1 MHVRTHATRL
11 AALAVTTTALLGATL
26 APVQADDSP
35 PDLIPA
41 LSGYEKLWHSDGRND
56 LHGTVLD
63 GPTLA
68 RDDQL
73 VTWINRHATKPQQFR
88 ALQQAEYDDGDSYDQ
103 SLTIAD
109 GLGSRLGRYYVEGRL
124 SGKLPRTSA
133 LVNSENGST
142 GAFVGTDAA
151 KKHFSHPRPYVPVDA
166 DAAPVPGDAA
176 GCAPS
181 VVNASSLKQNRVGRP
196 WADADGNLRIKRVPD
211 AVDRTHRYAD
221 HDVRV
226 SGDYGTT
233 GLCTGGS
240 FPSGHTTTAY
250 QAGITLATLLPEKA
264 PEILTS
270 ASEAANN
277 RMVLGVHYPL
287 DIVGGRIDGEL
298 SLATRWSDAG
308 FRARTLTPARRE
320 LVRYLERRCGTSIAR
335 CAAHQRPYT
344 SNPYGGQRIPG
355 GTAQVVRDRRS
366 ATKVYRERMSYGFA
380 PTSST
385 HRRPSVPR
393 GAQNVLRTVFP
404 QLSDEQRRE
413 VLEQTEIRSGHPLD
427 TSGTRQGSWQRIDLA
442 AAFSATV
449 RVDRRGHVHVVGTGG
464 KAGVVRDHHR
474 R

>member
-1 MHVRTHATRL
+1 MQVRTHTARL
-11 AALAVTTTALLGATL
+11 ATLAVTTTALLGAVL
-26 APVQADDSP
+26 APASADDSP
-35 PDLIPA
+35 PDPIPA
-41 LSGYEKLWHSDGRND
+41 LSGYDRLWRSDGIND

-63 GPTLA
+63 GATLA
-68 RDDQL
+68 RNDQL
-73 VTWINRHATKPQQFR
+73 VTWINRHATRPQQFR
-88 ALQQAEYDDGDSYDQ
+88 ALQQAEYDDGESYDQ

-124 SGKLPRTSA
+124 SGRLPKTSA
-133 LVNSENGST
+133 LVNSEDGST
-142 GAFVGTDAA
+142 GAFLGTSEA
-151 KKHFSHPRPYVPVDA
+151 KKRFSHPRPYLPVDA

-181 VVNASSLKQNRVGRP
+181 IVNASSLKGNRIGKP
-196 WADADGNLRIKRVPD
+196 WADASGNLRIKRVPD
-211 AVDRTHRYAD
+211 AIDRTHRYAD
-221 HDVRV
+221 HDVTV

-250 QAGITLATLLPEKA
+250 QAGITLATLLPEVG

-298 SLATRWSDAG
+298 ALATRWSDAG
-308 FRARTLTPARRE
+308 FRARTLAPARRE

-366 ATKVYRERMSYGFA
+366 ATTVYRERLSYGFA

-404 QLSDEQRRE
+404 QLTDVQRKA

-427 TSGTRQGSWQRIDLA
+427 ASATRQGSWQRIDLA

-449 RVDRRGHVHVVGTGG
+449 RIDRHGHVHVLRTGG
-464 KAGVVRDHHR
+464 KATVVRAHGR
-474 R
+474 